1 MPLKPLNTLLFSAM
15 EFRDLENFLLVMW
28 SGDLDE
34 DRLLVQFCKD
44 GEWMQPLRCR
54 GALAMN
60 KYWTKI
66 YCSDPE
72 RGYQVRAADFWAL
85 LS

>member
-1 MPLKPLNTLLFSAM
+1 M
-15 EFRDLENFLLVMW
+15 EFRDLNNFYLVLW

-34 DRLLVQFCKD
+34 DRLLLQFCKE
-44 GEWMQPLRCR
+44 GEWMKPLRCR

-66 YCSDPE
+66 YTSDPE
-72 RGYQVRAADFWAL
+72 RGYQVICDKENESLFFL
-85 LS
+85 I